1 MITVKSKG
9 ELELMKQAGRLLA
22 EVLDELEDRC
32 APGVTTNEIDRL
44 ADRLMRER
52 DCTPGFLGYNGFPK
66 SLCIS
71 VNEEVVHGIPGSRV
85 IRDGDLV
92 SLDCGLIYKGLWA
105 DSGRTVMV
113 GEVSPEARKLV
124 EVTRRSLEAGIEKAI
139 PGNRVGDIAAA
150 VQTVVEAGGFS
161 VVRNFVGHGI
171 GRNMHEEP
179 QVPNFGVPGT
189 GPMLKAG
196 YALAIEPMVNA
207 GSHEVEMLDDRW
219 TIVTADGRL
228 SAYFEH
234 TVLITED
241 GPVISTTRSTHG
253 AVA

>member
-9 ELELMKQAGRLLA
+9 ELKLMGDAGKLLA
-22 EVLDELEDRC
+22 EVLDELEEYCR
-32 APGVTTNEIDRL
+32 AGVTTNEIDRR
-44 ADRLMRER
+44 ADRLMRQR

-85 IRDGDLV
+85 IKDGDLV
-92 SLDCGLIYKGLWA
+92 SLDCGLVFKGLWA

-113 GEVSPEARKLV
+113 GDVSPDARKLV
-124 EVTRRSLEAGIEKAI
+124 EVTRRSLEAGIAQAT
-139 PGNRVGDIAAA
+139 PGNRVGDISAA
-150 VQTVVEAGGFS
+150 VQKVVEAAGFS

-179 QVPNFGVPGT
+179 QVPNFGTPGT
-189 GPMLKAG
+189 GPLLKPG

-207 GSHEVEMLDDRW
+207 GSHEVEMLPDRW
-219 TIVTADGRL
+219 TIITADGRL

-234 TVLITED
+234 TVLITEE
-241 GPVISTTRSTHG
+241 GPVVST
-253 AVA
+253 AA